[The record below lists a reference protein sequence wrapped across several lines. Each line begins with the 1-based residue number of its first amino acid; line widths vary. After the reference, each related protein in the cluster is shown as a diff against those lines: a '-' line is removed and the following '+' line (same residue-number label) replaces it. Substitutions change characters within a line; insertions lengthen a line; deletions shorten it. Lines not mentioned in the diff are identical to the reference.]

1 MFQPIDPAG
10 IDQEIEP
17 SRLLLDSSNLRL
29 LDHISEDILETPADE
44 IGTSPIQDAVLK
56 AIRTER
62 RFKLESLMRSIKSLG
77 FLKND
82 RLIVA
87 RYDGNR
93 FLVL

>member
-56 AIRTER
+56 AIRTDGMLP
-62 RFKLESLMRSIKSLG
+62 KNCSISYESPG
-77 FLKND
+77 
-82 RLIVA
+82 A
-87 RYDGNR
+87 
-93 FLVL
+93 